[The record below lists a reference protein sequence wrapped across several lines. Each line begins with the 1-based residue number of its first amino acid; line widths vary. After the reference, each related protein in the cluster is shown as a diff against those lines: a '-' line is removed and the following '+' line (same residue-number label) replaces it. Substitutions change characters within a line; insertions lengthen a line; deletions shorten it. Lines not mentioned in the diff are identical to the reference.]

1 MNVTKNNWELV
12 VGGGAPNMKIPS
24 TPDSRAKYKRASKDK
39 KRYNREKESKL
50 LERYT
55 KVLSKL

>member
-1 MNVTKNNWELV
+1 M
-12 VGGGAPNMKIPS
+12 GGGAPNMKIPS